1 MILCIIVLKTIDLT
15 PSKSKAGISDHGVT
29 SDVYR
34 RYFIDADLIFSEK
47 EKERDNVN
55 LKGGR
60 WTIKDYIYISD
71 TKVDMLFAQIPKNI
85 LKKITAELN
94 ISVGMVS
101 ISLKERQSE
110 QTRFDK
116 VKRSSKAA
124 EDISLKNRQIFG
136 AINKME
142 FELQG
147 FKFSLTV
154 DEIKQIVGLIKENID
169 RDKKNLCLLLYL
181 TNEVIL
187 DWYNAI
193 IKGVPPQLLIR
204 IATRK

>member
-1 MILCIIVLKTIDLT
+1 MRTD
-15 PSKSKAGISDHGVT
+15 D
-29 SDVYR
+29 
-34 RYFIDADLIFSEK
+34 YFIDADLIFSEK

-94 ISVGMVS
+94 INVGMVS

-110 QTRFDK
+110 QTRFDE

-124 EDISLKNRQIFG
+124 KTWQIQPNR
-136 AINKME
+136 
-142 FELQG
+142 
-147 FKFSLTV
+147 
-154 DEIKQIVGLIKENID
+154 
-169 RDKKNLCLLLYL
+169 
-181 TNEVIL
+181 
-187 DWYNAI
+187 
-193 IKGVPPQLLIR
+193 P
-204 IATRK
+204 